1 MQMETMG
8 DILERVREFADRDR
22 TKEEAERLFSWQVR
36 EIKSAGARD
45 DESYVYITF
54 DNGYTIF
61 IRYFLNLD
69 PTETEDTCEFTL
81 GLLTDLRSRIK
92 YDIHYAG
99 YIHGQ
104 GYIRLRLAESKNR
117 IQQMMLEEYY
127 VPALK
132 NVYKP
137 IILRFKGF
145 YNRDFFGVE
154 ADPDHGEVFYAPVRF
169 RSEHKGVGIG
179 EVMGRLGELDL
190 LLKEPHIRHAL
201 AENDLQLSL
210 LPSMIWTE
218 IE

>member
-1 MQMETMG
+1 MQTMG
-8 DILERVREFADRDR
+8 DLLEKVRDFAGRSF
-22 TKEEAERLFSWQVR
+22 TKDEAERLFAWKVR
-36 EIKSAGARD
+36 DIAVKTANG
-45 DESYVYITF
+45 DESYIYITF
-54 DNGYTIF
+54 ENGYTLF

-69 PTETEDTCEFTL
+69 STETEDTCEFTL
-81 GLLTDLRSRIK
+81 GLLTDLRSRVK

-117 IQQMMLEEYY
+117 MQQMVLEEFY

-137 IILRFKGF
+137 VILRFKGF

-154 ADPDHGEVFYAPVRF
+154 ADQSQGEIFYAPVRY
-169 RSEHKGVGIG
+169 RSEHKNVGIG
-179 EVMGRLGELDL
+179 EVMGRLSELDL
-190 LLKEPHIRHAL
+190 LLKEPQIRHAL

-210 LPSMIWTE
+210 LPSMVWTDF
-218 IE
+218 